1 MFGPRV
7 LPFLLAALPLAAQED
22 GAQFFEKNVRPLLV
36 QHCLGCHSATSQ
48 PIMGGL
54 RLDDRA
60 LAIKGGSRG
69 PSIIPNDAANSLLL
83 KAIRH
88 TAGALKMPPGPKMKD
103 ADAALL
109 TQWVQMGAPWG
120 SNTVSQTTAAKTYW
134 AFVPP
139 TAPAIPAVAHQE
151 WVRSPIDAFILSNLE
166 AKGLTPVPPAGQR
179 TLIRRATYDLVGL
192 PPTPAEITNFLAD
205 NSPEAFAKVIDR
217 LLASPRYGER
227 WGRHWLDVARYAD
240 SNGLDENLV
249 YKNAYRY
256 RDYVIAAFNKDK
268 PYNQFLTEQ
277 LAGDLLP
284 ESTDLNTMY
293 ERWTATGFLTLGA
306 KMLAEDDPKK
316 MEMDIVDEQL
326 DTTMRAF
333 NGLTVGC
340 ARCHDHKFDPIP
352 TADYYS
358 LAGIFKSSK
367 TMENFKVVAKWH
379 EYVLV
384 PKADRDRLTAH
395 EATIESKRKEIGE
408 LVKKENDALANVAMT
423 RVGAY
428 LLAAAHVQR
437 DEQIQVAPL
446 ETGGISRDA
455 GSFDN
460 GNVPRKLEKKKSN
473 TEKDAK
479 GPHFA
484 EYKIDASAA
493 GQYQVDLLE
502 QEKGAGTADLWVNGV
517 WMKRGADPVQNREA
531 SPESGG
537 WSYLAIVPLRQGPNV
552 IRLEHATRFPYFEKL
567 LISPNSL
574 STIPLTAVQIATQYG
589 VNPSFLEQL
598 VDYMKRSNGATASTL
613 YAWEILGTH
622 APRAAWASPVAKL
635 LEGVT
640 GAGALAAKYE
650 LLFQQALKEGKTSTD
665 PAIKALYEFLTEK
678 FGPFRAPNN
687 ARRYY
692 AAPVREQVTVM
703 EAEAKRL
710 EETTPDFPKAMGV
723 IDGEIAD
730 TSIHTRGS
738 HWTLGAPVPRRF
750 LRIISGDHQTPI
762 GPQESGR
769 LQLAQ
774 WMTQPGHPLT
784 SRVMANRIWRW
795 HFGKGIVPSVD
806 NFGRLGERPTNQPLL
821 DWLAVEF
828 VKQGWSIKAMHRQIM
843 LSNVYRLGTGLD
855 AHSTEVDAEN
865 TLLWRAN
872 RRRLEGEE
880 IRDGIMSASG
890 GLTFDMGGS
899 ILTYKDRQY
908 VANTSKGSEV
918 DYDRPIRSAYV
929 PVLRSSLYEVFQA
942 FDLPDPT
949 SPNGDR
955 DSTVVAP
962 QALFMMNSSVMLN
975 HSKKMAESLLQQT
988 NLDDQARIRHAY
1000 ERALGRPPSSQEIDQ
1015 GLTFIARMEQEWSHT
1030 PPSPPTSQPQRTPAV
1045 REGMLPSPNIGQSKL
1060 NAWQSYCKSLLAS
1073 NEFIYL
1079 N

>member
-1 MFGPRV
+1 MFGLR
-7 LPFLLAALPLAAQED
+7 ALPLLVAVLPLVAQDD
-22 GAQFFEKNVRPLLV
+22 GPQFFEKNVRPLLV
-36 QHCLGCHSATSQ
+36 QQCLGCHSATSQ
-48 PIMGGL
+48 PIMGAL

-69 PSIIPNDAANSLLL
+69 ASLIPGDPANSLLL
-83 KAIRH
+83 KAVRH

-103 ADAALL
+103 ADVAVL

-120 SNTVSQTTAAKTYW
+120 SNTVSSAAPAKKYW

-139 TAPAIPAVAHQE
+139 TSPPIPVVANQA
-151 WVRSPIDAFILSNLE
+151 WVRSPIDSFILANLD
-166 AKGLTPVPPAGQR
+166 AKGLQPVKNADKR

-192 PPTPAEITNFLAD
+192 PPTPAEIQNFLND
-205 NSPEAFAKVIDR
+205 NSSEAYAKVIDR

-249 YKNAYRY
+249 YKSAFRY

-268 PYNQFLTEQ
+268 PFNQFLTEQ

-284 ESTDLNTMY
+284 ESADLPTMY

-379 EYVLV
+379 EYVLA
-384 PKADRDRLTAH
+384 PKADRDRLSDH
-395 EATIESKRKEIGE
+395 EATIEAKRKEIGKI
-408 LVKKENDALANVAMT
+408 VKKENEALADLAMN

-428 LLAAAHVQR
+428 LQAAAHVQR
-437 DEQIQVAPL
+437 DEQIQVAPV

-484 EYKIDASAA
+484 DYKIVAPAD
-493 GQYQVDLLE
+493 GQYQIDVLE
-502 QEKGAGTADLWVNGV
+502 QEKGTGTADLWINGV

-531 SPESGG
+531 SPEAGG
-537 WSYLAIVPLRQGPNV
+537 WSYLAIVPLKKGDNTL
-552 IRLEHATRFPYFEKL
+552 RLEHAARFPYFEKL
-567 LISPNSL
+567 LISPNTLATVPL
-574 STIPLTAVQIATQYG
+574 SHVQIATKYG

-598 VDYMKRSNGATASTL
+598 VDYLKRSNGATASPL
-613 YAWEILGTH
+613 YAWEILGTD
-622 APRAAWASPVAKL
+622 APRSAWASPVAKL

-640 GAGALAAKYE
+640 GAEALAAKYE
-650 LLFQQALKEGKTSTD
+650 ILFQQALKEGKTSTD
-665 PAIKALYEFLTEK
+665 PALKALHEFLTEK
-678 FGPFRAPNN
+678 FGPFRAPDN

-692 AAPVREQVTVM
+692 ASAVREQVIAM
-703 EAEAKRL
+703 EGEAKRL
-710 EETTPDFPKAMGV
+710 DEATPEFPKAMGV
-723 IDGEIAD
+723 TDGEIAD
-730 TSIHTRGS
+730 TAIHNRGS
-738 HWTLGAPVPRRF
+738 HWTLGAQVPRRF
-750 LRIISGDHQTPI
+750 LRVISGDQQTPV
-762 GPQESGR
+762 GPKESGR

-774 WMTQPGHPLT
+774 WMTQPDHPLT
-784 SRVMANRIWRW
+784 ARVMANRIWRW
-795 HFGKGIVPSVD
+795 HFGKGIVPSPD
-806 NFGRLGERPTNQPLL
+806 NFGRLGEKPTNQPLL

-843 LSNVYRLGTGLD
+843 LSNVYQLSTELD
-855 AHSTEVDAEN
+855 AKSSEVDPEN

-872 RRRLEGEE
+872 RRRLAGEE
-880 IRDGIMSASG
+880 IRDGIMSVSG
-890 GLTFDMGGS
+890 GLGFEMGGS

-908 VANTSKGSEV
+908 VANTSKGSSV
-918 DYDRPIRSAYV
+918 DYDRPIRAAYI

-975 HSKKMAESLLQQT
+975 HSKKMAEGLLSRPD
-988 NLDDQARIRHAY
+988 LDDQARIRDAY
-1000 ERALGRPPSSQEIDQ
+1000 ERALGRQPSSKEIDQ
-1015 GLTFIARMEQEWSHT
+1015 GLSFISRMQQEWSNT
-1030 PPSPPTSQPQRTPAV
+1030 ALGGAAAVPPQRTPTV
-1045 REGMLPSPNIGQSKL
+1045 REGMEPAKL